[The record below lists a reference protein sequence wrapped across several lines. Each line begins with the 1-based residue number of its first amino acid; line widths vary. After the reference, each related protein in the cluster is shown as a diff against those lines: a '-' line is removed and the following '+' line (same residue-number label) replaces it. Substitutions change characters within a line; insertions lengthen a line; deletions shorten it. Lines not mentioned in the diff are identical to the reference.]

1 MELSQ
6 SQRKNN
12 IYYKERGLCY
22 DKPDTR
28 WRKWSRKGG
37 VGGEKAIK
45 KTQFYSLEVSRWV
58 GINFARNSRAP
69 TYRIRLQLE
78 TNLEEGLPTSIFYF
92 FVVVCFAFS
101 RGEKHTD
108 RLSESETGPSGP
120 R

>member
-1 MELSQ
+1 MELSR

-69 TYRIRLQLE
+69 T
-78 TNLEEGLPTSIFYF
+78 PT
-92 FVVVCFAFS
+92 
-101 RGEKHTD
+101 RD
-108 RLSESETGPSGP
+108 QP
-120 R
+120 